1 MKSAFSLFLFFLLP
15 LFIFADP
22 GPGVHP
28 ESFLPSSSRGSGG
41 EDLELFHPEPLF
53 TLTSSDSGIAAPVF
67 EFTPG
72 CRKAY
77 ESIISLKLEEAK
89 VLLSQ
94 EESEHPANLIP
105 VYLRN
110 YIDFFE
116 LFFNEDPDQYRRTI
130 GKYQE
135 RLNILDKGPKNS
147 PYYLL
152 TKAVVH
158 LQWAFIQVKFGKNWD
173 AGWAFRRSFL
183 QIKENNKKF
192 PSFHPNNMYQGAMQV
207 AAGTI
212 PDGYKWLSNLLG
224 IRGSIDGGMKQLS
237 GFLQKADDLS
247 RLFHDEAVFY
257 FLYLKYYV
265 QNDKKGV
272 FQYIEDHRLDL
283 VNNHLLA
290 YMAANLS
297 INNQRAES
305 AINIIAGRNTSPAYL
320 QTPVWDL
327 EMGYALLYGLDANA
341 GKYFERF
348 IRNFKGRYYM
358 KDAIQKLSWHH
369 YVHGDK
375 TSAIRYRKMI
385 LEKGVAGTEAD
396 RQAEKEARGTEWPN
410 LLLLKA
416 RLLNDGGH
424 HRDALRL
431 LHGKTIRDFDVE
443 KDRLEFT
450 YRAGRIF
457 DDLSN
462 TAEALKF
469 YKEAFSL
476 GQHSKEYFAARAAL
490 QMGFIFERKK
500 DCNTALQWFRTCMDM
515 KGHDY
520 KNSLDQRAKAGIARC
535 KNL

>member
-1 MKSAFSLFLFFLLP
+1 MKSALFFFFFLVP
-15 LFIFADP
+15 LHIFADP
-22 GPGVHP
+22 
-28 ESFLPSSSRGSGG
+28 
-41 EDLELFHPEPLF
+41 
-53 TLTSSDSGIAAPVF
+53 VF
-67 EFTPG
+67 DFNPR
-72 CRKAY
+72 CRQAY
-77 ESIISLKLEEAK
+77 QAIIQLKLEEGK
-89 VLLSQ
+89 NLLAR
-94 EESEHPANLIP
+94 EESENPSNLIT

-116 LFFNEDPDQYRRTI
+116 LFFNEDPFQYRNTSGR
-130 GKYQE
+130 YQE
-135 RLNILDKGPKNS
+135 RLSLLDKGPKSS
-147 PYYLL
+147 PYFLL
-152 TKAVVH
+152 TKSVVH

-183 QIKENNKKF
+183 QIRENSKKF
-192 PSFHPNNMYQGAMQV
+192 PSFYPNKMYQGAMQV

-224 IRGSIDGGMKQLS
+224 IRGSIDGGMKLLN
-237 GFLQKADDLS
+237 GFLQQSDDLS
-247 RLFHDEAVFY
+247 RLYHEEAVFY

-265 QNDKKGV
+265 QNDKEGV
-272 FQYIEDHRLDL
+272 FRYIENNRLDL
-283 VNNHLLA
+283 INNHLFT

-297 INNQRAES
+297 INNQRSDA
-305 AINIIAGRNTSPAYL
+305 ARQIILGRNPSAAYL

-327 EMGYALLYGLDANA
+327 ELGYALLYGLDADA

-348 IRNFKGRYYM
+348 IKNFRGRYYV

-375 TSAIRYRKMI
+375 SSAIRYRKMI
-385 LEKGVAGTEAD
+385 LQKGVAGTEAD
-396 RQAEKEARGTEWPN
+396 RQAEKEAHGNEWPN

-424 HRDALRL
+424 HREALRL
-431 LHGKTIRDFDVE
+431 LHGKTIKDFGTERD
-443 KDRLEFT
+443 KLEFT

-462 TAEALKF
+462 TGEALKF
-469 YKEAFSL
+469 YNEAYAL
-476 GQHSKEYFAARAAL
+476 GQHSREYFAARAAL

-500 DCNTALQWFRTCMDM
+500 ECLAALEWFRKCMDM